1 MSLYQTLQQSL
12 EPLLGSRTQTVL
24 EEGVRRL
31 GVSPESLQATHAE
44 TLLKRLVYRELQA
57 TRPASEARQHIE
69 NLLQAIREQEG
80 VSTKPAAPPPPVPI
94 PPTEPPLEPT
104 QPPVRA
110 EAVAMETKPGALAD
124 LEAGLKRMGLYLEWP
139 EVGRL
144 RSLVMVIKR
153 EQEKGVEPE
162 ELLREG
168 QGLLVQLEE
177 RLQAALLRQTR
188 DISDLEAALQ
198 RVSSVGGPKV
208 RRLEVLLRQIKEA
221 HESETLAPGEVER
234 ARSIAAELRKLVE
247 SSVVQNPTLESRI
260 EPEAPVPDET
270 AEFVME
276 PPLEPPRA
284 DGSPASENTYEGVA
298 RGDTGFAGNRTTERY
313 PTFEIDFGELTEEQ
327 LGKIREIDV
336 AEDRRALEAFKER
349 YAVVLSRSEVAPLLE
364 RLEAQLAAGEPLGA
378 ALSEFEAK
386 LKDALKEALSEARA
400 RYEWLAERLREL
412 GNEPP
417 EELAPKLAGVAT
429 RLNVA
434 FETLQAGVIPEDLAA
449 LDGALEALAQEAK
462 TLREQKAR
470 EARMRQA
477 LDTLRGEAEAALS
490 AYRGQP
496 TVEVF
501 FNQLAGA
508 QPREESLQVLRRGL
522 SGLLDALAR
531 EREEENLR
539 RSSLRSTLQ
548 ALPILESLE
557 PQRSRLLAELGDI
570 NKPLAQL
577 EAAVERLVREFQGQV
592 SMRLEALRRRAL
604 KLGFAIPGLESAQSA
619 LQSGQV
625 PDPQPFERALE
636 EVLTQRRN
644 ALLAQLSQLEVQA
657 QALRGVGGE
666 AALTEIAQ
674 FRSRIQAGELPDL
687 APVQEALGKAQRAL
701 ESLRG
706 QLQIRIATLLV
717 DYHEQ
722 AHIGGETVF
731 RLRPMIEFLA
741 AAQERMGKLGV
752 NGLLDVRRTLEEA
765 LPLAAQLQEEY
776 QATQRLKEELKGAD
790 IDDLLGI
797 FDTKP
802 AKEEKPI
809 QNPALASFAGRG
821 VEGLALLGPSGLIEG
836 HLPFPTSVAHALL
849 EDFRRMGED
858 LGWQPAR
865 LAVLSLPEAALILA
879 PLGQKGL
886 VVLAE
891 KGLLSRLLTQI
902 EKRRDELAQI

>member
-31 GVSPESLQATHAE
+31 GVSPESLQVAQAE

-57 TRPASEARQHIE
+57 TRPASEARQQIE
-69 NLLQAIREQEG
+69 SLLQVIREQEG

-94 PPTEPPLEPT
+94 PSSEPPLEPL
-104 QPPVRA
+104 PAPVRA
-110 EAVAMETKPGALAD
+110 EARPASLAD

-139 EVGRL
+139 EVSRL

-188 DISDLEAALQ
+188 DISDLEAALN

-208 RRLEVLLRQIKEA
+208 RRLEALLRQIKEA
-221 HESETLAPGEVER
+221 HASETLAPGEVER

-247 SSVVQNPTLESRI
+247 SSVVQNPTLESRL
-260 EPEAPVPDET
+260 EPEVPVPDET

-276 PPLEPPRA
+276 TPPEPPRA
-284 DGSPASENTYEGVA
+284 DGSPAS
-298 RGDTGFAGNRTTERY
+298 ERY

-336 AEDRRALEAFKER
+336 AEDRRALETLKER
-349 YAVVLSRSEVAPLLE
+349 YAGVLSRSEVAPLLE
-364 RLEAQLAAGEPLGA
+364 RLEAQLATGEPLGA
-378 ALSEFEAK
+378 ALPEFEAK
-386 LKDALKEALSEARA
+386 LKAALKEALSEARA

-412 GNEPP
+412 GHEPL
-417 EELAPKLAGVAT
+417 EELAPKLAGVTT

-449 LDGALEALAQEAK
+449 LGEALEALAQEAK
-462 TLREQKAR
+462 SLREQKAR
-470 EARMRQA
+470 EARLRQA

-522 SGLLDALAR
+522 SGLLEALAR

-539 RSSLRSTLQ
+539 RSSLRSALQ
-548 ALPILESLE
+548 ALPSLDSLE
-557 PQRSRLLAELGDI
+557 PQRSRLLAELNDTS
-570 NKPLAQL
+570 KPLAEL
-577 EAAVERLVREFQGQV
+577 EAEMQRLVREFQGQV
-592 SMRLEALRRRAL
+592 SMRLEALRRRSL
-604 KLGFAIPGLESAQSA
+604 KLGFAIPGLESALNA

-625 PDPQPFERALE
+625 PDPQPLERALE

-644 ALLAQLSQLEVQA
+644 ALLAQLAQLEGQA

-666 AALTEIAQ
+666 AVLSEIAQ
-674 FRSRIQAGELPDL
+674 FRSRLQAGELPDL
-687 APVQEALGKAQRAL
+687 TPLHETLRQAQRAL
-701 ESLRG
+701 EVLRG
-706 QLQIRIATLLV
+706 QLQIRIASLLV

-722 AHIGGETVF
+722 ATIGGETVF

-776 QATQRLKEELKGAD
+776 QAAQRLKEELKGVN
-790 IDDLLGI
+790 IDELLGI
-797 FDTKP
+797 FESKP

-809 QNPALASFAGRG
+809 QHPALASFQGRG

-836 HLPFPTSVAHALL
+836 HLPFPISVAQALL

-865 LAVLSLPEAALILA
+865 LAVLSLPETALILA

-891 KGLLSRLLTQI
+891 KGLLSKLLTQI
-902 EKRRDELAQI
+902 EKHRDELAAM

>member
-12 EPLLGSRTQTVL
+12 EPLLGNRTQTVL

-31 GVSPESLQATHAE
+31 GVSPESLQAAHAE

-57 TRPASEARQHIE
+57 TLPASEARQQIE
-69 NLLQAIREQEG
+69 NLLQTIREQNG
-80 VSTKPAAPPPPVPI
+80 DSARPAPPPPVPI
-94 PPTEPPLEPT
+94 PPTEPPLEPA

-110 EAVAMETKPGALAD
+110 EAVASEPKPSALAD

-144 RSLVMVIKR
+144 RSLVSVIKR

-162 ELLREG
+162 ELLKEG

-188 DISDLEAALQ
+188 DISDLEAALN

-221 HESETLAPGEVER
+221 HQAETLAPGEVER

-247 SSVVQNPTLESRI
+247 SSVVQNPTLETRI
-260 EPEAPVPDET
+260 EPEAEAPVPDET

-276 PPLEPPRA
+276 TPPEPPRV
-284 DGSPASENTYEGVA
+284 DGSPASENNYA
-298 RGDTGFAGNRTTERY
+298 TERY

-336 AEDRRALEAFKER
+336 AEDRRALETFKER
-349 YAVVLSRSEVAPLLE
+349 YSSVLSRPEVAPLLQ
-364 RLEAQLAAGEPLGA
+364 RLEAQLASGEPLGA
-378 ALSEFEAK
+378 ALPEFENQ
-386 LKDALKEALSEARA
+386 LKAALKEALSEARV

-412 GNEPP
+412 SSEPP
-417 EELAPKLAGVAT
+417 PELAPKLSGVAA

-434 FETLQAGVIPEDLAA
+434 FETLQAGVIPEDLGA
-449 LDGALEALAQEAK
+449 LGEVLEALAQEAK
-462 TLREQKAR
+462 NLREQKAR
-470 EARMRQA
+470 EARMQQA
-477 LDTLRGEAEAALS
+477 LETLRGEAEAALS

-508 QPREESLQVLRRGL
+508 QPREESLQVLRQGL
-522 SGLLDALAR
+522 SGLLDTLAR

-539 RSSLRSTLQ
+539 RSSLRSALQ
-548 ALPILESLE
+548 AMPTLETLE
-557 PQRSRLLAELGDI
+557 PQRSRLLAELGDG
-570 NKPLAQL
+570 NKPLTQL
-577 EAAVERLVREFQGQV
+577 EAAVQRLMREFQGQV

-625 PDPQPFERALE
+625 PDPQPFERTLE
-636 EVLTQRRN
+636 EALAQRRN
-644 ALLAQLSQLEVQA
+644 ALLGELSQLEAQA

-666 AALTEIAQ
+666 AVLAEIAQ
-674 FRSRIQAGELPDL
+674 FRARIQAGELPEL
-687 APVQEALGKAQRAL
+687 GPVQEALAKAQREL

-706 QLQIRIATLLV
+706 QLQIRIGTLLV

-731 RLRPMIEFLA
+731 RLRPLIEFLA
-741 AAQERMGKLGV
+741 AAQERLGKLGV
-752 NGLLDVRRTLEEA
+752 SGVLDVRRTLEEA
-765 LPLAAQLQEEY
+765 LPLAAQLHEEY

-821 VEGLALLGPSGLIEG
+821 VEGLAVLGPGGLIEG
-836 HLPFPTSVAHALL
+836 HLPFPTSVAQALL

-858 LGWQPAR
+858 LNWQPAR
-865 LAVLSLPEAALILA
+865 LAVLSLPEAALIVA
-879 PLGQKGL
+879 PLGPKGL
-886 VVLAE
+886 VILAE

-902 EKRRDELAQI
+902 EKHRDELAQI

>member
-12 EPLLGSRTQTVL
+12 EPLLGSRTQAVL

-31 GVSPESLQATHAE
+31 GVSPENLQATQAE
-44 TLLKRLVYRELQA
+44 NLLKRLIYRELQA
-57 TRPASEARQHIE
+57 NRPASEARKQIE
-69 NLLQAIREQEG
+69 NLLQAIREPKEA
-80 VSTKPAAPPPPVPI
+80 PAPPPPARAQVP
-94 PPTEPPLEPT
+94 
-104 QPPVRA
+104 
-110 EAVAMETKPGALAD
+110 ALAD
-124 LEAGLKRMGLYLEWP
+124 LEAGLKRLGLYLEWP

-162 ELLREG
+162 ELLKEG

-188 DISDLEAALQ
+188 DISDLEAALG

-221 HESETLAPGEVER
+221 HQAETLAPGEVER

-247 SSVVQNPTLESRI
+247 SSVVQNPTLETRI
-260 EPEAPVPDET
+260 EPEAEAPVPDET
-270 AEFVME
+270 AEFLME
-276 PPLEPPRA
+276 PPAKP
-284 DGSPASENTYEGVA
+284 S
-298 RGDTGFAGNRTTERY
+298 RGEEKPLATERY

-336 AEDRRALEAFKER
+336 AEDRRALETLKER
-349 YAVVLSRSEVAPLLE
+349 YAAVLSRPEVASPLE
-364 RLEAQLAAGEPLGA
+364 RLESQLASGEPLGPE
-378 ALSEFEAK
+378 LSEFEEG
-386 LKDALKEALSEARA
+386 LKTALKEALSEARV

-412 GNEPP
+412 SKDPP
-417 EELAPKLAGVAT
+417 QELAPKLAGLAA

-434 FETLQAGVIPEDLAA
+434 FETLQAGVIPEDLPA
-449 LDGALEALAQEAK
+449 LGGALEALAQEAK
-462 TLREQKAR
+462 GLQEQRAR

-477 LDTLRGEAEAALS
+477 LDTLRGEAEAALA

-496 TVEVF
+496 MVEAF

-508 QPREESLQVLRRGL
+508 QPHEESLRVLRQGL
-522 SGLLDALAR
+522 SGLLDTLAR
-531 EREEENLR
+531 EQEEENLR
-539 RSSLRSTLQ
+539 RSSLRSALQ
-548 ALPILESLE
+548 AMPPLESLE
-557 PQRSRLLAELGDI
+557 PQRSRLLAELSEASQ
-570 NKPLAQL
+570 PLDQL
-577 EAAVERLVREFQGQV
+577 EAAVGRLVREFQGQV
-592 SMRLEALRRRAL
+592 SMRLEALRRRSL
-604 KLGFAIPGLESAQSA
+604 KLGLAIPGLEAAQKA
-619 LQSGQV
+619 LENGQV
-625 PDPQPFERALE
+625 PDPQPFERTLE
-636 EVLTQRRN
+636 EALAQRRN
-644 ALLAQLSQLEVQA
+644 ALLGELSQLEGQA

-666 AALTEIAQ
+666 AVLAEIAQ
-674 FRSRIQAGELPDL
+674 FRARIQAGELADL
-687 APVQEALGKAQRAL
+687 APVHEALRKAQREL

-706 QLQIRIATLLV
+706 QLRIRIGTLLV

-731 RLRPMIEFLA
+731 RLRPLIEFLA
-741 AAQERMGKLGV
+741 AAQERLGKLGASGV
-752 NGLLDVRRTLEEA
+752 LEVRRALEEA

-776 QATQRLKEELKGAD
+776 QATQRLKEELKGAN

-797 FDTKP
+797 FDPKP

-809 QNPALASFAGRG
+809 QNPILASFKGRG
-821 VEGLALLGPSGLIEG
+821 VEGLAVLGPAGLIEG
-836 HLPFPTSVAHALL
+836 HLPFPTSVAQALL

-902 EKRRDELAQI
+902 EKHRDELARI